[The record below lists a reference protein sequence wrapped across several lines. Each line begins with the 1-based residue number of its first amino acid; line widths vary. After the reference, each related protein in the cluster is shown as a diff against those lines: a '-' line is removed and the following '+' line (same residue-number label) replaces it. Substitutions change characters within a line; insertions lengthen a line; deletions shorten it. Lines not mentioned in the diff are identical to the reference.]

1 MIGGP
6 YVLAAL
12 LFVVAI
18 AGAGYEGWHQRGKQA
33 DAEKAAILAEA
44 AQKVAEAKQQNAE
57 VSQKVVI
64 QYRDRIKVVR
74 EVSPDVQHDVQVI
87 KSSDCKLPPEFLRLY
102 NESTGSESQPAI
114 GADDSAACADAIAT
128 LRENNQ
134 RARENAEQMK
144 ALQAWAEGVAK

>member
-1 MIGGP
+1 MIGGQ

-12 LFVVAI
+12 LFVVAVG
-18 AGAGYEGWHQRGKQA
+18 GAGYEGWHQRGKQA
-33 DAEKAAILAEA
+33 DAEIRAIQAQAEKEV
-44 AQKVAEAKQQNAE
+44 AQAKQQNAE

-87 KSSDCKLPPEFLRLY
+87 RESGCRLPPEFLRLY
-102 NESTGSESQPAI
+102 NESAGSENQPAI

-128 LRENNQ
+128 LRENNL
-134 RARENAEQMK
+134 RSRENAEQLK
-144 ALQAWAEGVAK
+144 ALQAWAEGVR